1 MFGGFWEC
9 EEVCTIGWVRMGG
22 VGGIREG
29 VERCG
34 GLGEVWRAWEGC
46 GETSELFG
54 VVEGSVESAVIWA
67 RFLLRNPVNLWN
79 MSLTY
84 I

>member
-46 GETSELFG
+46 GEASWLVG
-54 VVEGSVESAVIWA
+54 IVEGSVESAVI
-67 RFLLRNPVNLWN
+67 
-79 MSLTY
+79 
-84 I
+84 